1 MMQILS
7 QLDSRWGS
15 KRIGKTD
22 VLIKDKGC
30 TITCISM
37 ASDYFKC
44 FQNPGWMAKYL
55 QFTPNNS
62 PLGSAKIYWQSI
74 GKVLCFRFKFRYY
87 TYNEKS
93 CIEALKNPR
102 TVCLLEIKK
111 SHWVLAL
118 NKIPGGYWVAD
129 PWGGRKKIMLA
140 SSISG
145 STVLIK

>member
-1 MMQILS
+1 MQILS
-7 QLDSRWGS
+7 QLDSHWGS
-15 KRIGKTD
+15 KPIGQTET
-22 VLIKDKGC
+22 LIKDKGC
-30 TITCISM
+30 MITCISM

-55 QFTPNNS
+55 QFTTKDS
-62 PLGSAKIYWQSI
+62 PLGEAKIIWSSI
-74 GKVLCFRFKFRYY
+74 EKVLCFKFQFRYFSH
-87 TYNEKS
+87 NEQA

-129 PWGGRKKIMLA
+129 PWGGKKRIALA
-140 SSISG
+140 SSVSG